1 MTINLK
7 NFLSDKSKLSKM
19 GEFQDLKP
27 LDGLEVSSISADLYR
42 NGRDDL
48 ALFYF
53 KEGANYATLTTTNSI
68 VSETIS
74 WNEKS
79 NKKIIKA
86 LLVNTKN
93 ANTFTGKQGYEG
105 IDSVAKNLA
114 KTLTLRESKSKEGI
128 DETVKIKDLIFAS
141 TGVIGEKFPADEI
154 NNRIDDLVSKLRDD
168 QNKLIWIKTASA
180 IMTTDTKPKLAY
192 EEFTFNNKIIRIA
205 AIAKGSGMIA
215 PNLATMLSFIFTDAD
230 IPSNLLKVLL
240 KKAVANTFNAI
251 TVDSDQSTNDMVSIF
266 STRKIKIGHNRGIT
280 DPVIQKFELALKSV
294 CLNLAKQVVVDGEGA
309 KKFLTIKIVNAKS
322 VTSAKKIAF
331 SIANSPLVKTAV
343 AGEDPNY
350 GRVIMGVGKSGEKVD
365 KSKISI
371 KFGDFHLAENGAP
384 SVNIDMEKIRE
395 YMKWDSIVIEVN
407 LNLGAETFE
416 CYTCDFT
423 HDYIDINADY
433 KNST

>member
-154 NNRIDDLVSKLRDD
+154 NSRIDDLVSKLRDD

-215 PNLATMLSFIFTDAD
+215 PSLATMLSFIFTDAD

>member
-27 LDGLEVSSISADLYR
+27 LDGLEVSSISADLYN

-74 WNEKS
+74 WNENS
-79 NKKIIKA
+79 NKKVVKA

-105 IDSVAKNLA
+105 IDMVAKSLA
-114 KTLTLRESKSKEGI
+114 KNLTLRESKVEGGI
-128 DETVKIKDLIFAS
+128 TETIRIKDLIFAS
-141 TGVIGEKFPADEI
+141 TGVIGEKFPTEQI
-154 NNRIDDLVSKLRDD
+154 VSRLNDLVSKLRDD

-205 AIAKGSGMIA
+205 AVAKGSGMIA
-215 PNLATMLSFIFTDAD
+215 PNLATMLSFIFTDAE
-230 IPSNLLKVLL
+230 IPSNLLKILL

-266 STRKIKIGHNRGIT
+266 STRKIKIGHNRGIS
-280 DPVIQKFELALKSV
+280 DPVIQKFEAALKNV
-294 CLNLAKQVVVDGEGA
+294 CLNLAKQIVVDGEGA
-309 KKFLTIKIVNAKS
+309 KKFLTINVINAKS
-322 VTSAKKIAF
+322 LTSAKKIAF
-331 SIANSPLVKTAV
+331 SVASSPLVKTAL
-343 AGEDPNY
+343 AGNDPNW
-350 GRVIMGVGKSGEKVD
+350 GRIIMGIGKSGEKID
-365 KSKISI
+365 KNKITI
-371 KFGDFHLAENGAP
+371 KYGEFIVAQNGSP
-384 SVNIDMEKIRE
+384 NENIDIEKLNE
-395 YMKWDSIVIEVN
+395 YMQWDSIYIEID
-407 LNLGAETFE
+407 LNLGSEKFQ

-423 HDYIDINADY
+423 NDYIDINADY

>member
-74 WNEKS
+74 RNEKS